1 MSGYGSAKIKKR
13 TKWDLVMRSQ
23 ERFKRELGDRL
34 MPDIVQLINDARD
47 ERDAEILDS
56 VLRH

>member
-1 MSGYGSAKIKKR
+1 R

-47 ERDAEILDS
+47 ERDAEILDA